1 MPFALTL
8 GFATEHDKDEFVER
22 IVPKVRGKLMDAV
35 SPEEPDGLDRI
46 AMEVTSHT
54 AARDLCHQVVAF
66 LAHSKKDRVILEWRG
81 ADGSAQ
87 SGLVTGESARDAEI
101 VAVRVGAAA
110 KAEIDAGK
118 AG

>member
-8 GFATEHDKDEFVER
+8 CFATEHDKDEFVER
-22 IVPKVRGKLMDAV
+22 IVPKVRGHQAEAASSVED
-35 SPEEPDGLDRI
+35 DGLHRI
-46 AMEVTSHT
+46 AIEVTSHT

-66 LAHSKKDRVILEWRG
+66 LAHSKKDRVIMEWKG

-101 VAVRVGAAA
+101 LAVRVGAAA
-110 KAEIDAGK
+110 KAAIDADK
-118 AG
+118 SN